1 VNNLIVDK
9 SSVNKKELL
18 QQLLSHLQQEIDAT
32 LNAVNEAHALASH
45 EQSKPENQYDTLALE
60 AAYLA
65 HGQSGRIA
73 ELQRQFMLLDHF
85 EFSDCNDNS
94 RIAVGA
100 LMRIE
105 EAGCDD
111 HKQQWLWLLPV
122 AGGVLLKFENK
133 NKNKNKRKDN
143 DDENIA
149 IRTITAEAP
158 LAKTLVGRY
167 VGDEVVLS
175 LGHTKKQFEIIELL

>member
-32 LNAVNEAHALASH
+32 LNAVKEVHALASH

-65 HGQSGRIA
+65 HGQSERIA
-73 ELQRQFMLLDHF
+73 ELQRQFMLLDHL
-85 EFSDCNDNS
+85 EFSDCNENS

-100 LMRIE
+100 LVRIE

-111 HKQQWLWLLPV
+111 HKQQWLWLLPL

-133 NKNKNKRKDN
+133 NKDYNG
-143 DDENIA
+143 DEGIA
-149 IRTITAEAP
+149 IRTITPEAP
-158 LAKTLVGRY
+158 LAKILVGRY
-167 VGDEVVLS
+167 VGDEVVLN
-175 LGHTKKQFEIIELL
+175 LGHKKKQFEIIELL

>member
-1 VNNLIVDK
+1 VNNWIVDK

-18 QQLLSHLQQEIDAT
+18 QPLLSHLQQEIDAT
-32 LNAVNEAHALASH
+32 LNAVNEVHALASH

-65 HGQSGRIA
+65 HGQSERIA
-73 ELQRQFMLLDHF
+73 ELQRQFMLLDHL
-85 EFSDCNDNS
+85 EFSDCNENS

-100 LMRIE
+100 LVRIE
-105 EAGCDD
+105 EVGCDD

-133 NKNKNKRKDN
+133 NRNKDN
-143 DDENIA
+143 NGDESIA
-149 IRTITAEAP
+149 IRTITPEAP
-158 LAKTLVGRY
+158 LAKTLVGNY
-167 VGDEVVLS
+167 VGDKVVLN
-175 LGHTKKQFEIIELL
+175 LGHKKKQFEIIELL

>member
-1 VNNLIVDK
+1 MNNLIVNK

-18 QQLLSHLQQEIDAT
+18 LLLLNHLQQEIDAT
-32 LNAVNEAHALASH
+32 LSAVNEAHALASH

-65 HGQSGRIA
+65 HGQSERIA

-85 EFSDCNDNS
+85 EFSDCNDSS

-100 LMRIE
+100 LVRIE
-105 EAGCDD
+105 DVGCDD

-133 NKNKNKRKDN
+133 NKDN
-143 DDENIA
+143 HGDESIA
-149 IRTITAEAP
+149 IRTITPEAP
-158 LAKTLVGRY
+158 LAKTIVGSY
-167 VGDEVVLS
+167 VGDEIVLN
-175 LGHTKKQFEIIELL
+175 LGHKKKQFEIIELL

>member
-1 VNNLIVDK
+1 VDK

-18 QQLLSHLQQEIDAT
+18 QPLLRHLQQEIDAT

-65 HGQSGRIA
+65 HGQSERIA

-85 EFSDCNDNS
+85 EFSECNDDS

-100 LMRIE
+100 LVRIE
-105 EAGCDD
+105 EAGCDG

-133 NKNKNKRKDN
+133 NKDN
-143 DDENIA
+143 NSDEGIA
-149 IRTITAEAP
+149 IRTITPEAP
-158 LAKTLVGRY
+158 LAKTLVGHY

-175 LGHTKKQFEIIELL
+175 LGHKKKQFEIIELL

>member
-1 VNNLIVDK
+1 MNNLTADK

-18 QQLLSHLQQEIDAT
+18 QPLLSHLQQEIDAT
-32 LNAVNEAHALASH
+32 LSAVNEAHALASH

-65 HGQSGRIA
+65 HGQSARIA

-100 LMRIE
+100 LVHIK
-105 EAGCDD
+105 EADSDD
-111 HKQQWLWLLPV
+111 YNKKKWLWLLPV
-122 AGGVLLKFENK
+122 AGGVLLKFEN
-133 NKNKNKRKDN
+133 NN
-143 DDENIA
+143 DGKSIA
-149 IRTITAEAP
+149 IRTITPEAP
-158 LAKTLVGRY
+158 LAKALVGSY
-167 VGDEVVLS
+167 VGDEVVLNI
-175 LGHTKKQFEIIELL
+175 GHKKKQFEIIELL

>member
-1 VNNLIVDK
+1 
-9 SSVNKKELL
+9 VNKKELL

-65 HGQSGRIA
+65 HGQSERIA

-94 RIAVGA
+94 RIALGA
-100 LMRIE
+100 LVRIE
-105 EAGCDD
+105 DAGCDD
-111 HKQQWLWLLPV
+111 HKLQWLWLLPV
-122 AGGVLLKFENK
+122 AGGVLLKFESK
-133 NKNKNKRKDN
+133 NKNKDN
-143 DDENIA
+143 NGDESIA
-149 IRTITAEAP
+149 IRTITPEAP
-158 LAKTLVGRY
+158 LAKTLIGSY
-167 VGDEVVLS
+167 VGDEVVLN
-175 LGHTKKQFEIIELL
+175 LGHKKKQFEIIELL